1 MTVVPASRNGH
12 SIPQS
17 GSISVTQNCTPVQT
31 KYRHINRYYIPIHT
45 FMYVHSG
52 MSIHHYCCETHNP
65 RGFILDTELSF
76 LAVSTLHKPH
86 NALAKGVTVSE
97 RRSYLLAEFGGVL
110 CADHVRFHSCRPY
123 IELVWLRQTNIE
135 CLPTLCRVLM
145 NVLNVIP

>member
-1 MTVVPASRNGH
+1 MAT
-12 SIPQS
+12 QS
-17 GSISVTQNCTPVQT
+17 PSQDQSLSHRTAPL
-31 KYRHINRYYIPIHT
+31 YRQSTGTSTGTTYTHI
-45 FMYVHSG
+45 YVHSG

-110 CADHVRFHSCRPY
+110 CAGHVRFHSCRPY
-123 IELVWLRQTNIE
+123 IELVWLCQTNIE